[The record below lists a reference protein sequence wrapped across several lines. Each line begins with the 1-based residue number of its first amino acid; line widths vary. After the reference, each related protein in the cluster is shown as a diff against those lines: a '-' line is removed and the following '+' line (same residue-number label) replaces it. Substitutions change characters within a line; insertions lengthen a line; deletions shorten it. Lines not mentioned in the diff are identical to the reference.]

1 MLDYSEKVLS
11 SSSATKTTEY
21 LQQFYSHTLQSF
33 QETNNERLWLKTNI
47 KLAKLLLDKH
57 DYAQLLP
64 KIRELHKACEKEDG
78 TEDPNKG
85 TYSLEI
91 YAMEIQ
97 MYAATKNNAQLK
109 IIYPKALKIKSAV
122 PHPRVMGVIRE
133 CGGKMHMSEENWT
146 EAQSDFFEAFRNY
159 DEAGALQRY
168 QVLKYLVLT
177 TMLMKSDINP
187 FESQETKPYRGHP
200 SISAM
205 TDLVDAYQR
214 DDIRRY
220 EEVLKKSPDLLED
233 TFIAENIDEV
243 TRNMRTKA
251 LLKLIAP
258 YTRFKLCTIASRLA
272 ISDEEV
278 QDILGFLIID
288 GKVKGRINQAEGTM
302 EIMEQIEDERIE
314 AVKAWSI
321 AVEKMINSTWSESE
335 GFAKLFD
342 KIEADPAVAI
352 GGATPWASPN
362 TSGMAQ
368 FIMEQQAQQAG
379 LGRALRSG
387 GRKRVDEDRGRGEK
401 REGSDGRNGSDALAG
416 SALDKEAY
424 GKALMGMREK
434 LAKMQTKE
442 MEVQQNMGGK

>member
-1 MLDYSEKVLS
+1 M
-11 SSSATKTTEY
+11 
-21 LQQFYSHTLQSF
+21 
-33 QETNNERLWLKTNI
+33 
-47 KLAKLLLDKH
+47 
-57 DYAQLLP
+57 
-64 KIRELHKACEKEDG
+64 
-78 TEDPNKG
+78 
-85 TYSLEI
+85 
-91 YAMEIQ
+91 
-97 MYAATKNNAQLK
+97 
-109 IIYPKALKIKSAV
+109 
-122 PHPRVMGVIRE
+122 
-133 CGGKMHMSEENWT
+133 
-146 EAQSDFFEAFRNY
+146 
-159 DEAGALQRY
+159 
-168 QVLKYLVLT
+168 
-177 TMLMKSDINP
+177 
-187 FESQETKPYRGHP
+187 
-200 SISAM
+200 
-205 TDLVDAYQR
+205 
-214 DDIRRY
+214 
-220 EEVLKKSPDLLED
+220 ED

-314 AVKAWSI
+314 AVKAWSM

-352 GGATPWASPN
+352 GGATPWASPG

-401 REGSDGRNGSDALAG
+401 REGGDGRKGSDALAG

-424 GKALMGMREK
+424 EKALVGMREK

-442 MEVQQNMGGK
+442 MEVQQSMGGK